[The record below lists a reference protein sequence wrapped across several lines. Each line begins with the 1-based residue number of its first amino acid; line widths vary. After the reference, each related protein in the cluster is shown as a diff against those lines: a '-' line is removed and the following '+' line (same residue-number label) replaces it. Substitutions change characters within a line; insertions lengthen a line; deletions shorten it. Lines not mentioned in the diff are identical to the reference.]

1 MIAGYAALF
10 PGQGSQF
17 IGMGQELFNTFPEA
31 KDTFLLIDEVLKQN
45 LSKLMFTGDSED
57 LMRTSNAQ
65 PSIMAVS
72 MAVTAV
78 LEKQSGKKIY
88 DYFQIAAGH
97 SLGEYSA
104 LAASQ
109 VFSLQDTALLLK
121 IRGNAMEHAVKPGSG
136 GMLALI
142 GAEDSNAQDLCDAV
156 GGIIQIANDN
166 GAGQIV
172 LSGEIDSI
180 NKASDQYLEFGIK
193 KAIKL
198 KVSTP
203 FHSSLMKSAADAMD
217 TALQNVLISQPRIPV
232 LANFDVTQHTSDKTR
247 DLLVNQIAGRVRW
260 RETMGV
266 LVSQFNQNTFVE
278 IGPGQV
284 LSGIAKRMYPNCN
297 VFNLYTPQSIEEF
310 VNAF

>member
-1 MIAGYAALF
+1 
-10 PGQGSQF
+10 
-17 IGMGQELFNTFPEA
+17 
-31 KDTFLLIDEVLKQN
+31 
-45 LSKLMFTGDSED
+45 
-57 LMRTSNAQ
+57 
-65 PSIMAVS
+65 
-72 MAVTAV
+72 
-78 LEKQSGKKIY
+78 
-88 DYFQIAAGH
+88 
-97 SLGEYSA
+97 
-104 LAASQ
+104 
-109 VFSLQDTALLLK
+109 
-121 IRGNAMEHAVKPGSG
+121 MEHAVKPGSG

-156 GGIIQIANDN
+156 GGILQIANDN